1 LFSIGNCVGEYFGN
15 AALAA
20 RGEVLMATIA
30 SYSVQLFNNYVGFG
44 MNSVINYLHGHAK
57 FDLFG

>member
-1 LFSIGNCVGEYFGN
+1 MFSIGNCVGEYFGN

-30 SYSVQLFNNYVGFG
+30 SYSV
-44 MNSVINYLHGHAK
+44 
-57 FDLFG
+57 